1 VRFLVQVEIWSD
13 VVCPWCA
20 VGRAR
25 FQRALEAFDHA
36 DEVRVRW
43 RSFELDPAA
52 PRERPGSQRDHLAA
66 KYGRTPAQAQ
76 EMLDQ
81 MTATAAEEG
90 LSFRFDRARAGNTF
104 DAHRLLHLAHD
115 VGARD
120 DRPGLQDEVKDALLA
135 GYLRDGEPIGDPD
148 ALTRLA
154 VAAGLDHDAVSA
166 VLAGDRYAD
175 EVRADEDQARAFGIS
190 AVPFFVL
197 DRRYGVSGA
206 QPTEVLLGALREA
219 WGSRSA
225 LTPVGGAGHDPG
237 GDSSHDHADHDHAA
251 HDHAH
256 DDACVDGSCAV

>member
-1 VRFLVQVEIWSD
+1 VQVEIWSD

-36 DEVRVRW
+36 AEVDVRW
-43 RSFELDPAA
+43 RSFELDPSA
-52 PRERPGSQRDHLAA
+52 PRERPGSQRDHLAS

-90 LSFRFDRARAGNTF
+90 LTFRFDRARAGNTF
-104 DAHRLLHLAHD
+104 DAHRLLHLAHE
-115 VGARD
+115 VGDRD
-120 DRPGLQDEVKDALLA
+120 DRPRLQDEVKEALLT

-148 ALTRLA
+148 TLTRLA
-154 VAAGLDHDAVSA
+154 VAAGLDDDEVAG
-166 VLAGDRYAD
+166 VLAGDRHAD
-175 EVRADEDQARAFGIS
+175 AVRADEDQARAFGIS
-190 AVPFFVL
+190 GVPFFVL

-219 WGSRSA
+219 WSSRSA
-225 LTPVGGAGHDPG
+225 LTPVGASAHGTDRGP
-237 GDSSHDHADHDHAA
+237 SNP

-256 DDACVDGSCAV
+256 DDACADGSCAV